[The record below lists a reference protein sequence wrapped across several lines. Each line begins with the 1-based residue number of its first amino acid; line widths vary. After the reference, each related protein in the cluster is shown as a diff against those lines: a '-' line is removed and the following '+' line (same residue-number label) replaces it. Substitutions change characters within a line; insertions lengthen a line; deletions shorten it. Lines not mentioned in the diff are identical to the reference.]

1 MTPFTPPLS
10 SYLPTLVVDS
20 NAGAA
25 NQLAEQLS
33 HSGFRADVATS
44 CHAAQAAARTRHYG
58 ALVVVADLS
67 LGADLECL
75 TSLRTRAPNTWILV
89 ISSSPQPDAQVIFQ
103 CGADSLLI
111 APFSLEELT
120 FRLSAFA
127 RRSRPR

>member
-1 MTPFTPPLS
+1 
-10 SYLPTLVVDS
+10 VDS
-20 NAGAA
+20 NGTAA

-33 HSGFRADVATS
+33 HSGFRADVATG

-58 ALVVVADLS
+58 ALVVVADLT

-89 ISSSPQPDAQVIFQ
+89 ISSSPHPAAQQVIFQ

-127 RRSRPR
+127 CRSRRP